1 MCRVRLWFFNNN
13 TDMSLLIPTGETLM
27 EWREP
32 NAYSRKDLSHG
43 GRAAL
48 LFVLMIPT
56 ILLGISAVNHNF
68 SKGEIILALIFLA
81 VGIVAYIRV
90 WSGPGDVVCLK
101 ENHITKVT
109 SWPPRKTLYQNIE
122 CCNVR
127 HDNYA
132 GIKFCVLKFTI
143 RRGLPAGQV
152 TKVAVPDDA
161 SWDRVL
167 HILRDKSV
175 KVVESPLPS

>member
-1 MCRVRLWFFNNN
+1 
-13 TDMSLLIPTGETLM
+13 MSLLIPTGAMLM

-43 GRAAL
+43 GWIRL
-48 LFVLMIPT
+48 MIVLMIPT
-56 ILLGISAVNHNF
+56 ILLGSSAVNHNF
-68 SKGEIILALIFLA
+68 SKGLIILALFFSVIGTAIF
-81 VGIVAYIRV
+81 IRV
-90 WSGPGDVVCLK
+90 WYGPGDVVCLK
-101 ENHITKVT
+101 ENHITKAT

-152 TKVAVPDDA
+152 TEVAVPDDA
-161 SWDRVL
+161 NWDRVL
-167 HILRDKSV
+167 HILRDKGV
-175 KVVESPLPS
+175 KVIESPLPS